1 MQIFW
6 SITRCAWQL
15 LPPVEKSSKS
25 SPALEFSPPK
35 TSPTRAHVEPSTGP
49 LGFSTPVAS
58 ASGPEDGSRP
68 HLLWPF
74 PDERAEEFAC
84 RLAAKSS
91 PLVADEMVEL
101 FKLLPK
107 ERPPRGEERGTG
119 SYCKG
124 VLVGLRSNTKDRP
137 RSTEIMT
144 RFAKQTRPG
153 FIFTTLSVFQGV
165 KTPMHKDSRNAPFPN
180 LVIPLTRFQG
190 GQIWVQDPTGS
201 VPEYTPEGLR
211 MGRDLEVSEGPVTLD
226 AYDAFHFTRAW
237 KEDRIVMVA
246 YVTDHLDR
254 ATESERSLLR
264 ELGFIL
270 PDAKGAVPRRP
281 RPRASGPTQHP
292 TPPAWLSSQRCVATA
307 GSPSV

>member
-91 PLVADEMVEL
+91 PLVADEMWSSL
-101 FKLLPK
+101 SFCPRRGLLGGKNVAPALTARGCWWASGRTRRTDRA
-107 ERPPRGEERGTG
+107 RPRYDPLCQADTARIHLH
-119 SYCKG
+119 Y
-124 VLVGLRSNTKDRP
+124 LVG
-137 RSTEIMT
+137 
-144 RFAKQTRPG
+144 FPG
-153 FIFTTLSVFQGV
+153 
-165 KTPMHKDSRNAPFPN
+165 R
-180 LVIPLTRFQG
+180 
-190 GQIWVQDPTGS
+190 
-201 VPEYTPEGLR
+201 
-211 MGRDLEVSEGPVTLD
+211 
-226 AYDAFHFTRAW
+226 
-237 KEDRIVMVA
+237 
-246 YVTDHLDR
+246 
-254 ATESERSLLR
+254 
-264 ELGFIL
+264 
-270 PDAKGAVPRRP
+270 
-281 RPRASGPTQHP
+281 
-292 TPPAWLSSQRCVATA
+292 
-307 GSPSV
+307 